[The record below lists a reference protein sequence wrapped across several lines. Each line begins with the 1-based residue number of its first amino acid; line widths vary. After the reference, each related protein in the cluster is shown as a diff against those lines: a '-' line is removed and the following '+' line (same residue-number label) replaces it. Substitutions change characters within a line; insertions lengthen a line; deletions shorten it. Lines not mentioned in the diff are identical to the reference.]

1 MLSMPFAKYDI
12 DPAHIEAM
20 RSAFRKVCQ
29 KLRMNCTVDDPATDL
44 IVLKI
49 VEIAK
54 TGELDPDR
62 LCDQVVREFR
72 REPGGGGTDGLTA

>member
-1 MLSMPFAKYDI
+1 MTFARHDI

-20 RSAFRKVCQ
+20 RSAFRKVCE
-29 KLRMNCTVDDPATDL
+29 KLRMNCRVDDPATDP

-54 TGELDPDR
+54 AGELDPDR

-72 REPGGGGTDGLTA
+72 PGGGS